1 MGGLSE
7 VGTQCREGIRHDS
20 TEGKF
25 AGEKQKEN
33 WKRLNDS
40 QGKLMGRKT
49 VKMEWVWKG
58 IEEGEVKKG
67 SAFVVRNVGS
77 KED

>member
-1 MGGLSE
+1 LTSRLAKPRKCLRGEGKDGMGGLSE

-33 WKRLNDS
+33 WKRLSDS
-40 QGKLMGRKT
+40 
-49 VKMEWVWKG
+49 
-58 IEEGEVKKG
+58 
-67 SAFVVRNVGS
+67 
-77 KED
+77 